1 MSIQALRER
10 LAASNKSA
18 NALLADKGAQ
28 TWSKED
34 QGKFDAHMDESERI
48 QAQIE
53 AHDRAAKL
61 DVENSFADYKDFKK
75 TDLTDKEKQAKVGF
89 EAFLRKNI
97 KDMTQEELLAVKNT
111 MSTTTTSQGGYTVQ
125 SNIASQMIDYLKAYG
140 WMRKVSS
147 QITTDNGQP
156 LNFPTSDGRS
166 EVGEIVSQNTSAS
179 SLDPSYGTVPLNV
192 FKFSSKIIT
201 VPIELL
207 QDSVIDVQAM
217 VFKRIRD
224 RIGRITNQQF
234 TLGDGTT
241 GPQGLVP
248 AASVGKVGLTGQ
260 TLTII
265 YDDLVDLI
273 DSLDAAYLDDPVT
286 DQEMPGIAPGWMFSQ
301 TMRKVLRKLKDT
313 TGRPLWTPSYDA
325 GIGPKFTTQDSLM
338 GYPVYLNNDF
348 AVPAANAKSLGF
360 GNLHRYLIRDAMEMT
375 MFRFD
380 DSVYMSKGQV
390 GFLAWA
396 RMGGNLMD
404 INSFSM
410 YQNSAT

>member
-10 LAASNKSA
+10 LAASNKSGQ
-18 NALLADKGAQ
+18 ALLAEKGAQ

-34 QGKFDAHMDESERI
+34 QSKFDTIMDESDRI
-48 QAQIE
+48 QSQIE
-53 AHDRAAKL
+53 AHDRASKL
-61 DVENSFADYKDFKK
+61 DVENSFSDYKSFKK
-75 TDLTDKEKQAKVGF
+75 TDISDAAKQASVGF

-97 KDMTQEELLAVKNT
+97 KDMTQDEALSFRNT

-140 WMRKVSS
+140 WMRKVAS

-166 EVGEIVSQNTSAS
+166 ETGEIVAQNGSAS

-224 RIGRITNQQF
+224 RIGRIANTQF
-234 TLGDGTT
+234 TLGDGST
-241 GPQGLVP
+241 GPQGLVT

-260 TLTII
+260 TTSII

-286 DQEMPGIAPGWMFSQ
+286 DQDMPGVAPGWMFGQS
-301 TMRKVLRKLKDT
+301 TRKVLRKLKDT

-348 AVPAANAKSLGF
+348 AAPAANAKSLGF
-360 GNLHRYLIRDAMEMT
+360 GNLGRYLIRDAMEMT

-404 INSFSM
+404 TNAFAL